1 MKSYKKTIIPI
12 LFFSSLS
19 LLAYGIIRKIV
30 ITAKPE
36 SVPIQIEKI
45 GKSPYVMNKSILQT
59 SPQQEILGI
68 WLRENN
74 STDKLEFTAD
84 GHMKRYF
91 DNVLQYDDLYLISNE
106 CDGNISQTDYLYLTT
121 IDGEDGS
128 ESCETI
134 MNGVYESNSTTLTL
148 LDDNGRLVIYNRP

>member
-1 MKSYKKTIIPI
+1 MKLNKKTIIPI
-12 LFFSSLS
+12 IFFSTLS
-19 LLAYGIIRKIV
+19 ILAFGFVEKV
-30 ITAKPE
+30 IHKAKTE
-36 SVPIQIEKI
+36 NVSKKTYETK
-45 GKSPYVMNKSILQT
+45 KNTFTSKKSILFN
-59 SPQQEILGI
+59 PQEAILGV
-68 WLRENN
+68 WLREND

-84 GHMKRYF
+84 GHIKRYF

-106 CDGNISQTDYLYLTT
+106 CDGNISQTDHLYLTT

-134 MNGVYESNSTTLTL
+134 MNGVYEPNSTTLTL